1 MFNNHTM
8 SVIHD
13 LRMLGNEINNMDF
26 MSIAAVTTGEYPPLP
41 NIYNASILIPP
52 TQILMDWADGN
63 PLVLQNEYPKYL
75 MTKDPDEMIVALLA
89 AMTQRNIILYVPK
102 DDFNVFGMML
112 LNHLYFVYGITCNY
126 MNTRFAVDVS
136 KIPYIMSKFYMIDV
150 MEPMDYL
157 NSYPATAV
165 LPEFVINKLAQ
176 DLRPFNR
183 PATFM
188 EYANYF
194 NGIVAARRQTM
205 PMQNMVNV
213 VKGDKK

>member
-89 AMTQRNIILYVPK
+89 AMTQRNIILYIPK
-102 DDFNVFGMML
+102 DDFEVFGMML

-176 DLRPFNR
+176 DLHPFNC

>member
-13 LRMLGNEINNMDF
+13 LRMLGNEINNVDF

-102 DDFNVFGMML
+102 DDFEVFGMML

-157 NSYPATAV
+157 NSYPATAI

-176 DLRPFNR
+176 DLHPFNR

>member
-13 LRMLGNEINNMDF
+13 LRMLGNEINNVDF

-89 AMTQRNIILYVPK
+89 AMTQRNIVLYIPK
-102 DDFNVFGMML
+102 DDFEVFGMML

-176 DLRPFNR
+176 DLHPFNR
-183 PATFM
+183 PAAFM